1 MFTLAELAELVA
13 GQIAGDPTVTITGAN
28 PFDSAQ
34 PGDITF
40 AGAPAYWGRIDQC
53 PASAVIVPLSCPPA
67 SKPILRARN
76 PKEAFAR
83 ITAHLY
89 RRPFEANGIA
99 KMASIGEACSISDRV
114 SIAAFVSVGDR
125 TKIGDEVTLHAGVSI
140 GADCSIGRG
149 CVLHAN
155 VTLYPGV
162 VLGDRVVIHSGTVI
176 GADGFGYVFNGSE
189 QVKVPQLGSVE
200 IQDDVEI
207 GANSCVDRATFGKT
221 VIERGVKID
230 NQVHIAHNCRI
241 GENTIIV
248 GCVGISGSVRI
259 GRNCI
264 IAGQAGV
271 ADHVS
276 IGDNVIVMQKT
287 AVTKDVPSGTQV
299 AGLHGREYRQEL
311 KIEAL
316 QRRLPEILARLKAL
330 EKRDQ
335 ESGD

>member
-1 MFTLAELAELVA
+1 MFTLAELTELVA
-13 GQIAGDPTVTITGAN
+13 GELAGDPTVTITGAN

-40 AGAPAYWGRIDQC
+40 AGTPAYLAKIDQC
-53 PASAVIVPLSCPPA
+53 PASAVIVPLSCKTS
-67 SKPILRARN
+67 SKPLLRARN

-83 ITAHLY
+83 ITTHLY
-89 RRPFEANGIA
+89 RRPFEETGIS
-99 KMASIGEACSISDRV
+99 KMASIGEACAINDRV

-125 TKIGDEVTLHAGVSI
+125 ARIGEEVTIHSGVSI

-162 VLGDRVVIHSGTVI
+162 VLGDRVIIHSGTVI
-176 GADGFGYVFNGSE
+176 GADGFGYVFNGRE
-189 QVKVPQLGSVE
+189 QVKVPQVGSVE

-207 GANSCVDRATFGKT
+207 GANSCIDRATFGKT

-248 GCVGISGSVRI
+248 GCVGISGSVQI

-264 IAGQAGV
+264 LAGQAGV
-271 ADHVS
+271 ADHVT

-299 AGLHGREYRQEL
+299 AGLHGREYRKEL
-311 KIEAL
+311 KIEAM
-316 QRRLPEILARLKAL
+316 QRRLPELLARLKAL
-330 EKRDQ
+330 EKKGETSDK
-335 ESGD
+335 